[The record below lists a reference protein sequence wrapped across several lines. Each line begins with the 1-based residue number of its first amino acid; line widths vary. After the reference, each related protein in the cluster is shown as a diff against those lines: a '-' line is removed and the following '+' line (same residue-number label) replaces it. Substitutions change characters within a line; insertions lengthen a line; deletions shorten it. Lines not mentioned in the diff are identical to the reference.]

1 MDIRAIKAALSDKSE
16 NLGDGLILVDENNR
30 VRVFNSN
37 VEQLFSIRG
46 KEARNRKIDEIIPQA
61 NLLALFSKAL
71 KERVVLSNVEVIL
84 TEPQERIL
92 NINIIPIFSEE
103 DRHYRG
109 ALLLI
114 TDVTQKIMLIEKI
127 VHQSRLFTVS
137 SLANWVAH
145 EIRNPLT
152 SMNVHFELLKSEIEE
167 IKNRSPE
174 VDHLIATLQE
184 EILRLDRNL
193 SSFLNSGR
201 LPPPEKVSLQ
211 INQVIKSVVDFQ
223 YPVARL
229 SKVIIQTEL
238 EEGLPL
244 IELDEDQFRLVL
256 LNLIRNAI
264 QAMPEGGNLKILTRR
279 VEKYIEVEVS
289 DTGCGIPKED
299 LEKIFDFLY
308 TTKEQGSGLG
318 LPIAQKIVRSHNGKI
333 EVVSEKGKGTTFI
346 IKLPIS
352 SEK

>member
-1 MDIRAIKAALSDKSE
+1 MDIKAIRAALSDKPE

-30 VRVFNSN
+30 VRVFNTN

-46 KEARNRKIDEIIPQA
+46 KEARNRKIDEVIPQA
-61 NLLALFSKAL
+61 NLLELFSKAL

-103 DRHYRG
+103 DRQYRG

-114 TDVTQKIMLIEKI
+114 TDLTQKIMLIEKI

-137 SLANWVAH
+137 SLTSWVAH

-152 SMNVHFELLKSEIEE
+152 SMNVHFELLRSEIQGM
-167 IKNRSPE
+167 KNRSPE
-174 VDHLIATLQE
+174 VDHLIDTLQE
-184 EILRLDRNL
+184 EVLRLDRNL
-193 SSFLNSGR
+193 SNFLNSGR
-201 LPPPEKVSLQ
+201 LPPPEKVPLQ

-229 SKVIIQTEL
+229 SNVVIQMEL
-238 EEGLPL
+238 EEDLPL
-244 IELDEDQFRLVL
+244 VELDEDQFRLVL

-264 QAMPEGGNLKILTRR
+264 QAMPEGGNLKILTRKT
-279 VEKYIEVEVS
+279 ENYIEVEVS

-299 LEKIFDFLY
+299 LDKIFDFLY
-308 TTKEQGSGLG
+308 TTKEHGSGLG
-318 LPIAQKIVRSHNGKI
+318 LPIAQKIVRGHHGKI
-333 EVVSEKGKGTTFI
+333 EVTSEKDKGTVFTV
-346 IKLPIS
+346 KLPIS
-352 SEK
+352 S

>member
-1 MDIRAIKAALSDKSE
+1 MDIRAIRAALSDKSE
-16 NLGDGLILVDENNR
+16 SLGDGLILVDEHNR

-37 VEQLFSIRG
+37 VEQLFNIRG
-46 KEARNRKIDEIIPQA
+46 KEAKNRKIDEIIPQA
-61 NLLALFSKAL
+61 NLLELFSKAL

-84 TEPQERIL
+84 MEPQERIL

-103 DRHYRG
+103 DRQYRG

-114 TDVTQKIMLIEKI
+114 TDLTQKIMLIDKI
-127 VHQSRLFTVS
+127 VHQSRLFTIG

-152 SMNVHFELLKSEIEE
+152 SMNIHLELLKSEIEGM
-167 IKNRSPE
+167 KHRSSE
-174 VDHLIATLQE
+174 VDHLVNTLQE
-184 EILRLDRNL
+184 EVLRLDRNL
-193 SSFLNSGR
+193 SSFLNTGR
-201 LPPPEKVSLQ
+201 LPPPEKVFLQ

-229 SKVIIQTEL
+229 SNVVIQTEL
-238 EEGLPL
+238 EESLPP

-264 QAMPEGGNLKILTRR
+264 QAMLGGGNLKILTR
-279 VEKYIEVEVS
+279 KAGDYIEMEVS
-289 DTGCGIPKED
+289 DTGCGIPEED
-299 LEKIFDFLY
+299 LDKIFDFLY
-308 TTKEQGSGLG
+308 TTKEHGSGLG
-318 LPIAQKIVRSHNGKI
+318 LPIAQKIVRGHNGKI
-333 EVVSEKGKGTTFI
+333 GVTSEKDKGTIFT

-352 SEK
+352 S